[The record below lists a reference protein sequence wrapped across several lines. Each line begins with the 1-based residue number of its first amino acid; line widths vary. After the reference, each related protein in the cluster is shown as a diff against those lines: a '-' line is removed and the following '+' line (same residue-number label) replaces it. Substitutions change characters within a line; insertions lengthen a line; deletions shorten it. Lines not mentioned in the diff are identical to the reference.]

1 MHIPDGFLSTTTWIS
16 AWTIQAVELGYRQGE
31 AAGRWACWRAGL
43 DYGTC
48 RR

>member
-1 MHIPDGFLSTTTWIS
+1 MHIPDGFLSTTTRGS
-16 AWTIQAVELGYRQGE
+16 AWTMQADELGYRQGK
-31 AAGRWACWRAGL
+31 AAERWACWREGL